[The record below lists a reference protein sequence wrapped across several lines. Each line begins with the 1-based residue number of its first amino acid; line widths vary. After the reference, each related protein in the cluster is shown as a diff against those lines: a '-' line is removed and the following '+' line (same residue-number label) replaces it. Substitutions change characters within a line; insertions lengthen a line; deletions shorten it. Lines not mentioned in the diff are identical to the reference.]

1 MIRNIMLITGLLMAS
16 QTQVFANDTIDK
28 ILESYKQ
35 QGTSEFSID
44 AGKKLWT
51 KEITH
56 SESPPTRSCASCHG
70 SVLST
75 AGKHVKTGKV
85 IKAMSPMTNPQRF
98 TDEAKIEKWFYR
110 NCKWTWGRECNVQEK
125 GDILLFLS
133 TQ

>member
-56 SESPPTRSCASCHG
+56 SEFPTTRSCASCHG
-70 SVLST
+70 SVLGT